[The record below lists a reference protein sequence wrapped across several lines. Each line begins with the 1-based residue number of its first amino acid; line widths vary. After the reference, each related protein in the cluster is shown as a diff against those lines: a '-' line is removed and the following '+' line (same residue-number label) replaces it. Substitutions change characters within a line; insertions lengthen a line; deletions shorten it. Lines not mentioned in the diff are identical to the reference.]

1 MINDNSW
8 VIHGNYMLKKKEN
21 TPLSWSGGGYSR
33 DGSHQKDG
41 ASVEEGSRIEFSI
54 GGGLTRT
61 PFRTCSASS
70 STASPRRTATTSATA
85 RCSSRRICVRK
96 CGRWLSKLLKDIKIS
111 RGVLTFGTPSCLFC
125 NQDCEDRLRSAYPS
139 KLGSALA
146 GTVLAPD
153 NWLSN

>member
-54 GGGLTRT
+54 GVLQGRHSGH
-61 PFRTCSASS
+61 
-70 STASPRRTATTSATA
+70 
-85 RCSSRRICVRK
+85 VRH
-96 CGRWLSKLLKDIKIS
+96 RH
-111 RGVLTFGTPSCLFC
+111 
-125 NQDCEDRLRSAYPS
+125 RLRAQDVPLLHQQPRGAPAAESA
-139 KLGSALA
+139 
-146 GTVLAPD
+146 
-153 NWLSN
+153 